1 MRMRKRKCAG
11 SACDQERSSQDA
23 HHAQLPDEIY
33 ESIVPPMYDI
43 LFAFFI
49 HKMCKIGLCDAHGR
63 PVFPWNVRLN
73 IGRVETEE
81 DVIYDDIRFAMGLWG
96 KKQGI
101 TVVDPKYN
109 FDEAMKAIAQ
119 SHKVVLNAHWYPKA
133 EELTSTDTIFV
144 VPSKDA
150 ANIFGGDRVG
160 AMRYEQL
167 QWDVPEVAHAIFD
180 FMDETNV
187 CFTNHSSA
195 SERTQPQSVL
205 KFIDTIK
212 LSFCHFMSTSSSLH
226 LLCDPPGVTFQL
238 GDLVGH
244 LAQML
249 YRPLQRRCVSMR
261 ALAMASPLDS
271 LCTELRSAANLYQL
285 YQEFDKMSQGQIQE
299 KVHEHLQSKGF
310 IIEAHE
316 QCRQECSKKLE
327 KLYQCNGS
335 VFADHVTHV
344 NTICKS
350 LEEFAEEHDFRK
362 GILLI
367 AKALDFLKQAMEHPE
382 LVEVTVKAR

>member
-1 MRMRKRKCAG
+1 MPKRKCAER
-11 SACDQERSSQDA
+11 ACARERSSPDM

-33 ESIVPPMYDI
+33 KSIVPPMYDI

-49 HKMCKIGLCDAHGR
+49 HKMCKIGLCDAHGK
-63 PVFPWNVRLN
+63 PVFPWNVHLN
-73 IGRVETEE
+73 ISRVETEE
-81 DVIYDDIRFAMGLWG
+81 DVIYDDIRFAMSLWG
-96 KKQGI
+96 EKQGI
-101 TVVDPKYN
+101 AVVDPKNN
-109 FDEAMKAIAQ
+109 FDEAKKAIAQ
-119 SHKVVLNAHWYPKA
+119 SRKVVLNAHWYPKA
-133 EELTSTDTIFV
+133 EDLTATDSIFV
-144 VPSKDA
+144 VPSKEA
-150 ANIFGGDRVG
+150 ANIFGRDRVG

-167 QWDVPEVAHAIFD
+167 QWDVQEVARAIFD
-180 FMDETNV
+180 FVDETNV

-195 SERTQPQSVL
+195 SERTQPKSVL
-205 KFIDTIK
+205 KFIDTMK
-212 LSFCHFMSTSSSLH
+212 LSLCHFLSKSPRLH
-226 LLCDPPGVTFQL
+226 SLCDPPGVTFQL

-249 YRPLQRRCVSMR
+249 YRPLQCRCVSMR
-261 ALAMASPLDS
+261 ALAMDS

-285 YQEFDKMSQGQIQE
+285 YQEFDEMSQSRIQE

-327 KLYQCNGS
+327 ELHKCNGS
-335 VFADHVTHV
+335 VVTDLVRHV

-350 LEEFAEEHDFRK
+350 LEEFAEEHDFRQ

-367 AKALDFLKQAMEHPE
+367 AKALYFLKQAMQHPE
-382 LVEVTVKAR
+382 LVQVTVKAR